1 MAATIYMNPKS
12 TLRPDADSHPVYELR
27 ATGLSGGEMEL
38 ELWQLPSPS
47 TPRLKQ
53 AELTASLRGRQ
64 LRLIESRVLR
74 RLKQAGISLN
84 GIKRDQ
90 TSTFKL
96 EEDLALNLALLF
108 RALAPM
114 RSIDKIRMVS
124 DGIDKMSREEAGYW
138 LGMAVHRVYPR
149 RVLAALRVLLTT
161 P

>member
-1 MAATIYMNPKS
+1 MSVAAAKNQRS
-12 TLRPDADSHPVYELR
+12 SARSVLESRPLYELR
-27 ATGLSGGEMEL
+27 ASGLAGGEMAL
-38 ELWQLPSPS
+38 EIWQLPSPS

-64 LRLIESRVLR
+64 LRLIETRVLR
-74 RLKQAGISLN
+74 RLKQAGTSLN

-90 TSTFKL
+90 TGTFRL

-108 RALAPM
+108 RVLAPM
-114 RSIDKIRMVS
+114 RSIDNIRAVS
-124 DGIDKMSREEAGYW
+124 EGIDRMSREEAGYW